1 MRASTK
7 GAPRTALVTVAL
19 VTIALA
25 VAGCARSPKGGT
37 MPVDLPPQMEGPTD
51 ESLMAWLD
59 FPVTAAPRPVVLIGE
74 LPRVEGFTT
83 DEAKRAALQGTYEL
97 ATALPA
103 TAPATVEAML
113 PDGKATVPVIDAAAA
128 WEAIRTLPN
137 TAQVD
142 PALAPLKITKVELG
156 TAEFDTDRGTQ
167 KLPAWNFTV
176 VDGTRPISW
185 PAMRP
190 DLFWKLGAVPRS
202 QGAFG
207 ATVSADGRNLTA
219 TMPAP
224 PAEFCPGDRIYR
236 YEAVVREGDT
246 AVAVGL
252 KTVDTGQVQP
262 GQRAATCGYDLVLRT
277 APYPVSLSQ
286 PLGARVVV
294 DTEGAPFAV
303 TR

>member
-1 MRASTK
+1 MRARSATVQ
-7 GAPRTALVTVAL
+7 VTVAL
-19 VTIALA
+19 LTIALA
-25 VAGCARSPKGGT
+25 VAGCARAPKGGT
-37 MPVDLPPQMEGPTD
+37 LTPDLPPEMAAPSD
-51 ESLMAWLD
+51 ESLAAWLD
-59 FPVTAAPRPVVLIGE
+59 FPVTAVPRPVVLIGE

-83 DEAKRAALQGTYEL
+83 DEAKRASMQGTYEL
-97 ATALPA
+97 ATTLPA
-103 TAPATVEAML
+103 TGPATVEAML

-128 WEAIRTLPN
+128 WEAIRTVPN

-142 PALAPLKITKVELG
+142 PALAPLKVTKVELG
-156 TAEFDTDRGTQ
+156 TAEFGTDRGALM
-167 KLPAWNFTV
+167 LPAWNFTV
-176 VDGTRPISW
+176 VDGTGPISW

-190 DLFWKLGAVPRS
+190 DLFWKLGAVP
-202 QGAFG
+202 GPGGGFG
-207 ATVSADGRNLTA
+207 ATVSADGRSLVA

-224 PAEFCPGDRIYR
+224 PPEFCPGDRIYR

-252 KTVDTGQVQP
+252 KTVDTGEIQP
-262 GQRAATCGYDLVLRT
+262 GERTTTCGYDLVLRT

>member
-1 MRASTK
+1 VPATILEIW
-7 GAPRTALVTVAL
+7 PRTSGVGSSASVKPYVLQNGETDPIYSYANAIRESVWVEAPDADGDGNKDLVTAD
-19 VTIALA
+19 II
-25 VAGCARSPKGGT
+25 R
-37 MPVDLPPQMEGPTD
+37 
-51 ESLMAWLD
+51 
-59 FPVTAAPRPVVLIGE
+59 PRE
-74 LPRVEGFTT
+74 L
-83 DEAKRAALQGTYEL
+83 
-97 ATALPA
+97 
-103 TAPATVEAML
+103 
-113 PDGKATVPVIDAAAA
+113 DGKATVPVIDAAAA

-176 VDGTRPISW
+176 VDGTGPISW

-236 YEAVVREGDT
+236 YEPVVREGDT
-246 AVAVGL
+246 VVAIGL